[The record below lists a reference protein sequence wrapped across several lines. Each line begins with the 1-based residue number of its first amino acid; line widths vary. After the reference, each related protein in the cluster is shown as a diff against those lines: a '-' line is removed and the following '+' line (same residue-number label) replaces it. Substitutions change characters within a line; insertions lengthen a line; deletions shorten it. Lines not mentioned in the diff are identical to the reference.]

1 VSLSEEATQEL
12 GNTKKTE
19 CQLKNKNYR
28 ESVELST
35 DTASA
40 VFALDLVREISTARW
55 TGSEHAP
62 VDQIALEE
70 WLLANVRDSCCSR
83 RLLGNGEPDTT
94 FFSDSEE
101 YGYSTQE
108 LKIVPRDQKIRGFKI
123 NGWSDYWVDFLT
135 GVP

>member
-1 VSLSEEATQEL
+1 M
-12 GNTKKTE
+12 
-19 CQLKNKNYR
+19 
-28 ESVELST
+28 ELST

-40 VFALDLVREISTARW
+40 VFALELVREIPTARW
-55 TGSEHAP
+55 TGSEYAP

-83 RLLGNGEPDTT
+83 GSGNGELDTT
-94 FFSDSEE
+94 FFSDSDE

-108 LKIVPRDQKIRGFKI
+108 LKIVPRDEKIRGFKI